1 MFGLFAQSSGLSGS
15 DRLRLRRMEQKLD
28 LILRQLGIAF
38 EETSTLPPD
47 ALAAVEAG
55 NKIAAIKAL
64 REATGMGLVEAKREV
79 ESYMDRQ

>member
-1 MFGLFAQSSGLSGS
+1 MLGLFGQSSGLSGP
-15 DRLRLRRMEQKLD
+15 DRARLRRMEQKLD
-28 LILRQLGIAF
+28 LILKHLGIAF
-38 EETSTLPPD
+38 DETSSLPPD

-79 ESYMDRQ
+79 ESYMDGR